1 VLILQV
7 LGGSSLAAVC
17 FPAVFIGEVIGLIH
31 ILFIWLY
38 LVDLLSK
45 DEASGI
51 ETTCA
56 QGRFSSP
63 LDIYQIGG
71 TK

>member
-1 VLILQV
+1 MF
-7 LGGSSLAAVC
+7 SSC
-17 FPAVFIGEVIGLIH
+17 FHWRSHRFDPHFIH
-31 ILFIWLY
+31 

-56 QGRFSSP
+56 QGRFSST